1 MKALTVCQPY
11 ASLIVGWPGID
22 PDDVKRVENRT
33 WPTSYHGP
41 LLIHA
46 GKSRLWLSSWDGPV
60 PGVMPFG
67 AILGSVEVAGC
78 LSIDAIRRLDDRSP
92 LAWLKQHVHTCG
104 PYCLLLMRPRRLLEP
119 IPYRGAQGF
128 FDIPDD
134 VFASAAWEPQCRV
147 CGCTELEACH
157 GGCHW
162 TAADLCSRCA
172 KQ

>member
-60 PGVMPFG
+60 P
-67 AILGSVEVAGC
+67 
-78 LSIDAIRRLDDRSP
+78 
-92 LAWLKQHVHTCG
+92 
-104 PYCLLLMRPRRLLEP
+104 
-119 IPYRGAQGF
+119 
-128 FDIPDD
+128 
-134 VFASAAWEPQCRV
+134 
-147 CGCTELEACH
+147 
-157 GGCHW
+157 
-162 TAADLCSRCA
+162 
-172 KQ
+172 